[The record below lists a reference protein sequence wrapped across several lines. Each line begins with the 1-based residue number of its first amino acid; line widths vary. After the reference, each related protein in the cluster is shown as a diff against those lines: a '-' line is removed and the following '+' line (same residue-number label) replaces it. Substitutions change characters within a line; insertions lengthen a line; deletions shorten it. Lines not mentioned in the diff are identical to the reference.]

1 MRKLR
6 KLNKL
11 LIVLM
16 MCAAVLSACENGST
30 TATPTSEEATTA
42 QTAAA
47 VSGELLVDVNLPD
60 LVTFDDEDYAAD
72 WSADTPMA
80 IALSGTEAT
89 ITGTGAE
96 AKDGMVTITA
106 AGTYVLSGKLSEGQ
120 IVVDVQDKGTVRLV
134 LNGVDIHDSDSAP
147 IYIKEA
153 EKAIITLQDGTEN
166 IVTDGT
172 AYVLADAS
180 ADEPNAAI
188 FSKADLTINGTGK
201 LSVTGN
207 YNNGITS
214 KDDLKIMAGTIQILA
229 HDDGIL
235 GRDLVAV
242 VDGSITVKAEGD
254 GVKATN
260 DTDATKGIIAIAGGE
275 FDIQAGAD
283 GIQAETTMLI
293 DGGTYTIVTGGG
305 NVNGEVHVEERGGP
319 RGMAT
324 TTEATTSVEDAE
336 SKSTK
341 GLKTGGDL
349 IINNGIYTIDSADDT
364 LHSNG
369 NIAINGGEIGMATGE
384 DAIHADAQ
392 VIIAGGK
399 VHITKSYEG
408 IEGTTITIN
417 GGEVHVTASDDGTN
431 ASGENGSNQ
440 LNINGGILYVD
451 SAGDGL
457 DANGSV
463 KMTGGTAIVNG
474 PTSSGN
480 GSLDYDGTFEM
491 TGGILVAAGS
501 TGMVQAPSEDSSQ
514 YSIVMSFPQT
524 QAAGTLVNLVDSTG
538 NSIVTFAP
546 SKEYQAVAI
555 SSPDLKEGSYV
566 LSSGGSSTGSEANGL
581 YADGI
586 YEGGTKVVEFDI
598 TKSVTWLNELGVTT
612 AVEGHG
618 GGGGGMRP
626 GGGMRGQKPA
636 FPDQDGTDTQQ

>member
-6 KLNKL
+6 KSNKL
-11 LIVLM
+11 LIVFML
-16 MCAAVLSACENGST
+16 CAAVLSACENGST

-47 VSGELLVDVNLPD
+47 VSGEPLVDVSLPD

-72 WSADTPMA
+72 WSADTSTV
-80 IALSGTEAT
+80 IALSGTGAT

-96 AKDGMVTITA
+96 AKDGAVTITA
-106 AGTYVLSGKLSEGQ
+106 AGIYVLSGKLSEGQ

-147 IYIKEA
+147 IYVKEA
-153 EKAIITLQDGTEN
+153 GKAIITLQDGTEN
-166 IVTDGT
+166 IVTDDGT

-214 KDDLKIMAGTIQILA
+214 KDNLKIMEGTIRIQA

-242 VDGSITVKAEGD
+242 ADGSINVKAEGD
-254 GVKATN
+254 GVMATN
-260 DTDATKGIIAIAGGE
+260 DTDATKGIIAIAGGK

-293 DGGTYTIVTGGG
+293 NGGTYTIVTGGG
-305 NVNGEVHVEERGGP
+305 NVNGEVHMEERGGP
-319 RGMAT
+319 RGMAI
-324 TTEATTSVEDAE
+324 TTEATTSAEDTE
-336 SKSTK
+336 STSTK
-341 GLKTGGDL
+341 GLKAGGDL
-349 IINNGIYTIDSADDT
+349 IVNNGTFTIDSADDT

-399 VHITKSYEG
+399 IDITKSYEG
-408 IEGTTITIN
+408 IEGTIITIN
-417 GGEVHVTASDDGTN
+417 GGEVHVAASDDGTN

-501 TGMVQAPSEDSSQ
+501 AGMVQAPSEDSSQ

-524 QAAGTLVNLVDSTG
+524 QAAGTLVNLADSAG

-566 LSSGGSSTGSEANGL
+566 LSTGGSTTGSEANGL
-581 YADGI
+581 YAAGT

-598 TKSVTWLNELGVTT
+598 SKSITWLNESGVTT
-612 AVEGHG
+612 AAEGH
-618 GGGGGMRP
+618 GGGGMRP

-636 FPDQDGTDTQQ
+636 FPGQDGTDTQQ